1 MRFGAGTAHFDQSDV
16 EQTALLERTCRTLLS
31 QRARAF
37 AQGFTA
43 ALEGEASREWL
54 DTYQEKAG

>member
-1 MRFGAGTAHFDQSDV
+1 MRYGKGTAHFDTSDAD
-16 EQTALLERTCRTLLS
+16 QHALLE

-54 DTYQEKAG
+54 DEYQEKSE